1 MKLNF
6 IKKSILLLAF
16 SLAIVSCETDDQ
28 TGESQLM
35 VANTTAN
42 INLEF
47 ANPVI
52 FYEADGVD
60 MTYDYTV
67 SLSEIQIV
75 DIKLYI
81 TQVGGTADDND
92 FEMTSIIVI
101 PAGYTTGNG
110 SITVFADE
118 DIEGDETAVIQIGD
132 VRTANAAMT
141 PVTVNINIVDY
152 VFCTW
157 NLEGV
162 DTYGDGWNGAS
173 IRLTNNGVVTDFAVE
188 GASGQWAVAVD
199 VGAAYSFEFIS
210 GDWDGEIEYTLTGP
224 DGTVYADAYYP
235 AVGVITSGVSA
246 CD

>member
-28 TGESQLM
+28 TGESQST

-42 INLEF
+42 ISLEF

-52 FYEADGVD
+52 FYEANGD

-67 SLSEIQIV
+67 TLSEIQIV

-81 TQVGGTADDND
+81 AQVGGTADDHD
-92 FEMTSIIVI
+92 LEMTSSIVI

-118 DIEGDETAVIQIGD
+118 EIEGDETAVIQIGD

-162 DTYGDGWNGAS
+162 DTYGDGWNGAA
-173 IRLTNNGVVTDFAVE
+173 IRLTADGVETDYSVE
-188 GASGQWAVAVD
+188 GGSGQWDVAVP
-199 VGAAYSFEFIS
+199 VGANYSFEFVS
-210 GDWDGEIEYTLTGP
+210 GAWDGEIEYTLTGP
-224 DGTVYADAYYP
+224 DGTAYADAYYP
-235 AVGVITSGVSA
+235 AIGVITSGVSA

>member
-6 IKKSILLLAF
+6 IKKSFLLFAL

-28 TGESQLM
+28 TGESQLT
-35 VANTTAN
+35 VANTTVN

-52 FYEADGVD
+52 FKEADGD

-75 DIKLYI
+75 DIRLYI
-81 TQVGGTADDND
+81 AQVGGTADDGD
-92 FEMTSIIVI
+92 LEMTSLIVI

-110 SITVFADE
+110 SITIFADE
-118 DIEGDETAVIQIGD
+118 EVEGDETATIQIGD

-141 PVTVNINIVDY
+141 PVTVDINIVDY

-157 NLEGV
+157 NLEGI
-162 DTYGDGWNGAS
+162 DTYGDGWNGAA
-173 IRLTNNGVVTDFAVE
+173 IRLTADGVETDYSVE
-188 GASGQWAVAVD
+188 GGSGLWDIAVP
-199 VGAAYSFEFIS
+199 VGANYSFEFIS
-210 GDWDGEIEYTLTGP
+210 GDWDGEVEYTLTGP
-224 DGTVYADAYYP
+224 DGTVYADSAYP
-235 AVGVITSGVSA
+235 ATGVITSGVSA